1 MSYTGFPLFRRKLVG
16 RFGEAFSDESGGR
29 TSGAL
34 LTSRTTAKLH
44 RENARRRCACLPL
57 LKLNPLF
64 QSYVEGSLTEAEAS
78 RLQESLSVSRTGV
91 MLPADDKPSTVFK
104 RLFITGSPDEV
115 AQQTHRLA
123 EGRSIMDLVSD
134 EARRLQQQVSSLD
147 GERLDEYFT
156 SVREVEQRLHASQE
170 WATRPKPK
178 VSAAMPTDI
187 PNIADFVGQTRL
199 MFDLM
204 QLALESDSTRIIT
217 FRIQGQQSVPP
228 LPLVNEGWH
237 NLSHHGKDPEKLK
250 QLHLIELEQMKL
262 IGGF

>member
-1 MSYTGFPLFRRKLVG
+1 
-16 RFGEAFSDESGGR
+16 
-29 TSGAL
+29 
-34 LTSRTTAKLH
+34 
-44 RENARRRCACLPL
+44 
-57 LKLNPLF
+57 
-64 QSYVEGSLTEAEAS
+64 
-78 RLQESLSVSRTGV
+78 
-91 MLPADDKPSTVFK
+91 MLPADDRPSTVFK

-123 EGRSIMDLVSD
+123 DGRSIMDLVSD
-134 EARRLQQQVSSLD
+134 EARRLQRQVSSLD
-147 GERLDEYFT
+147 SERLDEYFT

-204 QLALESDSTRIIT
+204 QLTLESDSTRIIT

-228 LPLVNEGWH
+228 LPGVNEGWH

-250 QLHLIELEQMKL
+250 QLRLIELEQMKL
-262 IGGF
+262 IAGFLTKLKSVQENGNSLLSQTTVLYGSNLGNASSHDTTNLSVIVAGGGFQHGQYLAYDPKDNAPLCNL